1 MKTEY
6 NLIEATPLSRE
17 VGAEISGVDIASG
30 ISDAQFSDIRQAYSD
45 YGVIFFRDQDIT
57 PGDHFSSAF
66 GSASTLCKW

>member
-6 NLIEATPLSRE
+6 NLIQATPLSRE

-30 ISDAQFSDIRQAYSD
+30 ISDAQFGEIRQAYSD

-57 PGDHFSSAF
+57 LDYYRR
-66 GSASTLCKW
+66 